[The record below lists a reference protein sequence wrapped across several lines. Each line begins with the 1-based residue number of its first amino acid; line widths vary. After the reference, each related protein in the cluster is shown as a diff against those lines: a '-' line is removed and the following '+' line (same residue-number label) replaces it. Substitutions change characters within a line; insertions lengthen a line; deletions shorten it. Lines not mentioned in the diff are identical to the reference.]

1 MYMPQVTLP
10 ALSISLLAFSGTFL
24 SPALTLHLRHFT
36 LSSAYYSRYTPLL
49 TLSTPLLTLS
59 YTLLPLRPNTLAPL
73 YSIICLCRLGSSLAP
88 PWPCLRTRF
97 VSPLLYGRYGCIS
110 MPALWPDSAS
120 PSRVDIS
127 PKSIF
132 SIRMT
137 LPRRVMSAARRIFT
151 SYAVW
156 LSFSSK
162 LST

>member
-24 SPALTLHLRHFT
+24 SPALYSLFGL
-36 LSSAYYSRYTPLL
+36 YYSRYTPLL
-49 TLSTPLLTLS
+49 TLSASLLTLS
-59 YTLLPLRPNTLAPL
+59 YTLLSLRPNTLAPL
-73 YSIICLCRLGSSLAP
+73 YSIICLCRLGSLAMSAYSIRLP
-88 PWPCLRTRF
+88 
-97 VSPLLYGRYGCIS
+97 PLLYGRYGCIS

>member
-1 MYMPQVTLP
+1 MYMPQITLP

-24 SPALTLHLRHFT
+24 SPALYSLFGL
-36 LSSAYYSRYTPLL
+36 YYSRYTPLL

-59 YTLLPLRPNTLAPL
+59 YTLLSLRPITLAPL
-73 YSIICLCRLGSSLAP
+73 DSIICLCRLGSSLAMSAYSIHLP
-88 PWPCLRTRF
+88 P
-97 VSPLLYGRYGCIS
+97 LYGCYGCIS

>member
-10 ALSISLLAFSGTFL
+10 ALSISLLSISGTLL
-24 SPALTLHLRHFT
+24 SLRPILLTLHPVTH
-36 LSSAYYSRYTPLL
+36 PLL
-49 TLSTPLLTLS
+49 HI
-59 YTLLPLRPNTLAPL
+59 TLAPL
-73 YSIICLCRLGSSLAP
+73 YSIIFLCRLGSLAMSAYSIRLP
-88 PWPCLRTRF
+88 
-97 VSPLLYGRYGCIS
+97 PLLYGRYGCIS

>member
-10 ALSISLLAFSGTFL
+10 ALTISLLSISGTLL
-24 SPALTLHLRHFT
+24 SLRPILLTLHPVTHSLRHFT
-36 LSSAYYSRYTPLL
+36 HSLLHITLYSLSA
-49 TLSTPLLTLS
+49 PLLTLS
-59 YTLLPLRPNTLAPL
+59 YTLLSLPFIP
-73 YSIICLCRLGSSLAP
+73 SSASAASAL
-88 PWPCLRTRF
+88 WPCLRTLF
-97 VSPLLYGRYGCIS
+97 IFPPLLYGRYGCIS

>member
-1 MYMPQVTLP
+1 MYMPQIALP

-24 SPALTLHLRHFT
+24 SPALYSLFGL
-36 LSSAYYSRYTPLL
+36 YYSRYTPLL

-59 YTLLPLRPNTLAPL
+59 YTLLSLRPNTLAPL
-73 YSIICLCRLGSSLAP
+73 DSIIFLCRLGSSLAMSAYSIHLP
-88 PWPCLRTRF
+88 P
-97 VSPLLYGRYGCIS
+97 LYGRYGCIS
-110 MPALWPDSAS
+110 KPALWPDSAS

-151 SYAVW
+151 S
-156 LSFSSK
+156 
-162 LST
+162 

>member
-1 MYMPQVTLP
+1 MYIPQITLP
-10 ALSISLLAFSGTFL
+10 ALSISLLSISGTLL
-24 SPALTLHLRHFT
+24 SLLHITLYS
-36 LSSAYYSRYTPLL
+36 LSA
-49 TLSTPLLTLS
+49 PLLTLS
-59 YTLLPLRPNTLAPL
+59 YTLLSLRPITLAPL
-73 YSIICLCRLGSSLAP
+73 YSIICLCRLGSFLAMSAYSIRLP
-88 PWPCLRTRF
+88 
-97 VSPLLYGRYGCIS
+97 PLLYGRYGCIS